1 MSVDFKR
8 VFVELIDGFYLVHI
22 QRMDAEFLTGH
33 TSTNVGLMSLEDLL
47 FIFNKQLLFFLINL

>member
-1 MSVDFKR
+1 MK
-8 VFVELIDGFYLVHI
+8 LIDGFYLVHI
-22 QRMDAEFLTGH
+22 QRVDAEFLTGH